1 MSSFITAILKNI
13 DYTIPIFCIK
23 AMAFIIGFF
32 FVATLFAGFL
42 STLYHFIFAQK
53 FGYRIKFFSL
63 FGLVFIKKDN
73 RWKKIFNNL
82 APVCFAMNLPKF
94 DEVNF
99 QQDYLKKEK
108 QLIFSQRFTN
118 LFISIVIFVLTLGYI
133 IAFFKGESIS
143 LIGLFLIGFSTGM
156 VFHSVNH
163 IGISFYI
170 YNKLFKGLL
179 GYIQSKRD
187 SLLEG
192 EKIEKLD
199 LKPIE
204 ELPYNSPSEMEK
216 LYYYLIYCSY
226 LLSLNKFEELQK
238 VSHEM
243 TDMLWKKSLNLFYF
257 ASYYWLIFYYS
268 EIEKDKEM
276 ADDFFRIIE
285 PVVCNDEESN
295 AKRVLAYY
303 YYRVY
308 NDSEKAK
315 TLIEEGLSGIDKY
328 SFGEERVF
336 EKELLLKLK
345 NEIDS
350 KPVTTVS

>member
-1 MSSFITAILKNI
+1 MSEVLETLLKDI
-13 DYTIPIFCIK
+13 DLTTPIFCIK
-23 AMAFIIGFF
+23 AMAFITGFF
-32 FVATLFAGFL
+32 LVATLFANFL
-42 STLYHFIFAQK
+42 VALYHFIFASK
-53 FGYRIKFFSL
+53 FGYRIKFISL
-63 FGLVFIKKDN
+63 FGLVFTKKDN
-73 RWKKIFNNL
+73 KWIKIYKNP
-82 APVCFAMNLPKF
+82 APICFSLNLPEIANDKLR
-94 DEVNF
+94 
-99 QQDYLKKEK
+99 QDYLKKEK

-133 IAFFKGESIS
+133 ISFFKGESIS

-156 VFHSVNH
+156 VFHSINH
-163 IGISFYI
+163 IGTSLYV
-170 YNKLFKGLL
+170 YNKLFKGLI
-179 GYIQSKRD
+179 GYIQSKSD
-187 SLLEG
+187 LLLEG
-192 EKIEKLD
+192 EKIENLD
-199 LKPIE
+199 LKPIA

-226 LLSLNKFEELQK
+226 LLFLNKFEELQK

-243 TDMLWKKSLNLFYF
+243 TDILWKKSMNLFYF

-268 EIEKDKEM
+268 EIEKNKDK
-276 ADDFFRIIE
+276 ADDFFKIIE

-303 YYRVY
+303 YYRIY
-308 NDSEKAK
+308 NDAEKAK
-315 TLIEEGLSGIDKY
+315 SLIEEGLAGIDKY

-350 KPVTTVS
+350 KPVTTLS